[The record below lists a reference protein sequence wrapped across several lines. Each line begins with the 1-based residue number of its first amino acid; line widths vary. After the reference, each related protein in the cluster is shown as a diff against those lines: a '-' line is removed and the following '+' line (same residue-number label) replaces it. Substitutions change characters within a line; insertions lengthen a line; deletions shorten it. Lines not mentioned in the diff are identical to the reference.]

1 MSDIMTHKDLAELI
15 FPSITKT
22 PEDYENIYPER
33 ELSEGAKVVRFA
45 PSPTGFMHIGNMM
58 SAVINYVLAR
68 GSNGIFYVRNEDT
81 DQARTVEGALDFIHH
96 TLKYYD
102 IYPDEYEYNDKQVG
116 NYGPYVQSERME
128 IYHAF
133 VKHLIS
139 MGKAYPCFLTPEEL
153 TEIREYQTKSKKRI
167 GIYGKYAKCRDI
179 TPDEA
184 IKRIKDG
191 EKFVIRFKSEGD
203 FNKKFVF
210 EDLVQGKIEFPE
222 NDLDVPIMK
231 SGDLLPTYHFAHL
244 VDDHLMRTT
253 HVVRGQ
259 EWMSSVP
266 LHYELFHAFNY
277 KMPKYIHTSLI
288 LKKDEETGAIRKIS
302 KRKDPEALMFFYEE
316 KGYPILAVIDAVM
329 TIANSNYEE
338 WRTNHP
344 DAPFY
349 EFPFSPKKMSPSGAL
364 FDLDKLD
371 NISKN
376 FISKMKAEDLYQEYL
391 TWAKKYDEHVY
402 DVISKYKDETIAFL
416 NIERETKKPRKD
428 YENYLAIFP
437 KSWYMYD
444 EEWDRELEYEFGKIT
459 DKEEIIKVME
469 AYLNNV
475 YDSNDTQDE
484 WFNKIKV
491 LAEKFG
497 YAGDM
502 KEYKENPDNYKG
514 NVADFTTIMR
524 VVLTTKAM
532 TPNLYDIMNILG
544 KDKMLKRLE
553 ILKEKY

>member
-1 MSDIMTHKDLAELI
+1 MTYKDLAEFI
-15 FPSITKT
+15 FPSIDKT
-22 PEDYENIYPER
+22 PEDYEKIYPER
-33 ELSEGAKVVRFA
+33 NLTDGAKVVRFA

-58 SAVINYVLAR
+58 SAVINYCLAKS
-68 GSNGIFYVRNEDT
+68 SNGVFFVRNEDT
-81 DQARTVEGALDFIHH
+81 DQARTVDGALDFIHH
-96 TLKYYD
+96 TLKHYD
-102 IYPDEYEYNDKQVG
+102 IYPDEYEYNGEIVG
-116 NYGPYVQSERME
+116 NYGPYVQSERIE

-139 MGKAYPCFLTPEEL
+139 IGRAYPCFMKSEEE

-179 TPDEA
+179 TPEEA

-253 HVVRGQ
+253 HVVRGG
-259 EWMSSVP
+259 EWISSVP
-266 LHYELFHAFNY
+266 LHYELFHAFGY

-288 LKKDEETGAIRKIS
+288 LKKDEETGTIRKIS

-316 KGYPILAVIDAVM
+316 KGYPIMAVIEAVM
-329 TIANSNYEE
+329 TIANSNFEE
-338 WRTNHP
+338 WRSGHP
-344 DAPFY
+344 ETPFY

-376 FISKMKAEDLYQEYL
+376 YISKMKAEDLYVEYL
-391 TWAKKYDEHVY
+391 DWAKKNDEHVY
-402 DVISKYKDETIAFL
+402 EIISKYKNETIAFL
-416 NIERETKKPRKD
+416 NIEREVKKPRKD
-428 YENYLAIFP
+428 YENYAYIFG
-437 KSWYMYD
+437 KSWYMYA
-444 EEWDRELEYEFGKIT
+444 EEWDKDLTYEFGKIT
-459 DKEEIIKVME
+459 DKDEIIKVME
-469 AYLNNV
+469 EYLNNI
-475 YDSNDTQDE
+475 YNSNDTQEE
-484 WFNKIKV
+484 WFNKIKD
-491 LAEKFG
+491 LAETMG

-502 KEYKENPDNYKG
+502 KAYKENPDNYKG

-532 TPNLYDIMNILG
+532 TPNLYDIMNIIG
-544 KDKMLKRLE
+544 KDEMLKRLE
-553 ILKEKY
+553 ILKEKYKES

>member
-1 MSDIMTHKDLAELI
+1 MTYKDLAEFI
-15 FPSITKT
+15 FPNITKT
-22 PEDYENIYPER
+22 PEDYESIYPKR
-33 ELSEGAKVVRFA
+33 NLSEGAKVVRYA

-58 SAVINYVLAR
+58 SATINYVLAK
-68 GSNGIFYVRNEDT
+68 GSNGVFYVRNEDT
-81 DQARTVEGALDFIHH
+81 DQARTVEGALDFIHYV
-96 TLKYYD
+96 LKYYD
-102 IYPDEYEYNDKQVG
+102 IYPDEYEYNGEIVG
-116 NYGPYVQSERME
+116 NYGPYVQSERKE

-139 MGKAYPCFLTPEEL
+139 IGRAYPCFLTPDEL

-179 TPDEA
+179 TPEEA

-231 SGDLLPTYHFAHL
+231 SSDLLPTYHFAHL

-266 LHYELFHAFNY
+266 LHYELFHAFGY
-277 KMPKYIHTSLI
+277 KMPKYVHTSLI
-288 LKKDEETGAIRKIS
+288 LKKDEETGTIRKIS
-302 KRKDPEALMFFYEE
+302 KRKDPEALMFYYEE
-316 KGYPILAVIDAVM
+316 KGYPILSVIDAVM

-338 WRTNHP
+338 WRTGHP
-344 DAPFY
+344 DTPFY
-349 EFPFSPKKMSPSGAL
+349 EFPFSPKKMNPSGAL

-376 FISKMKAEDLYQEYL
+376 YISKMKAEDLYQEYL
-391 TWAKKYDEHVY
+391 SWAKKYDEHIEKI
-402 DVISKYKDETIAFL
+402 ISKYESETIAFL
-416 NIERETKKPRKD
+416 NIEREVKKPRKD
-428 YENYLAIFP
+428 YENYSSIFD

-444 EEWDRELEYEFGKIT
+444 EEWDREFTYEFDKIT
-459 DKEEIIKVME
+459 EKDEIIKVME
-469 AYLNNV
+469 TYLNNV
-475 YDSNDTQDE
+475 YDANDTQDE
-484 WFNKIKV
+484 WFNKIKD
-491 LAEKFG
+491 LCEELG
-497 YAGDM
+497 YASDM
-502 KEYKENPDNYKG
+502 KAYKENPENYKG
-514 NVADFTTIMR
+514 NVADLTGIMR
-524 VVLTTKAM
+524 VVITTKAM

-544 KDKMLKRLE
+544 KDRMLKRLE

>member
-1 MSDIMTHKDLAELI
+1 MTYKDLADFI
-15 FPSITKT
+15 FPNITKT
-22 PEDYENIYPER
+22 PEDYEKMYPER
-33 ELSEGAKVVRFA
+33 NLAEGAKVVRFA

-58 SAVINYVLAR
+58 SAVINYVLAK
-68 GSNGIFYVRNEDT
+68 GSKGVFYVRNEDT

-96 TLKYYD
+96 TLKHYD
-102 IYPDEYEYNDKQVG
+102 IYPDEYEYKGEIVG

-139 MGKAYPCFLTPEEL
+139 IGRAYPCFMTPEEEA
-153 TEIREYQTKSKKRI
+153 EIREYQTKSKKRI
-167 GIYGKYAKCRDI
+167 GIYGKYAKCRDM
-179 TPDEA
+179 TPEEA

-191 EKFVIRFKSEGD
+191 EKFVIRFKSAGD
-203 FNKKFVF
+203 FNKKFIF

-244 VDDHLMRTT
+244 VDDHLMHTT
-253 HVVRGQ
+253 HVVRGG
-259 EWMSSVP
+259 EWISSVP
-266 LHYELFHAFNY
+266 LHYELFHAFGY

-288 LKKDEETGAIRKIS
+288 LKKDEETGTIRKIS

-329 TIANSNYEE
+329 TIANSNFEE
-338 WRTNHP
+338 WRTGHP
-344 DAPFY
+344 DTPFY

-376 FISKMKAEDLYQEYL
+376 YISKMKAEDLYQKYL
-391 TWAKKYDEHVY
+391 EWAKKYDEHVY
-402 DVISKYKDETIAFL
+402 EVINKYKNETIAFL
-416 NIERETKKPRKD
+416 NIEREVKKPRKD
-428 YENYLAIFP
+428 YENYASIFP
-437 KSWYMYD
+437 KSWYMYA
-444 EEWDRELEYEFGKIT
+444 EEWNKDLTYEFGKIT
-459 DKEEIIKVME
+459 DKGEIIKVME
-469 AYLNNV
+469 EYLNI
-475 YDSNDTQDE
+475 YDSNDTQDV
-484 WFNKIKV
+484 WFDKIKD
-491 LAEKFG
+491 LCENMG

-502 KEYKENPDNYKG
+502 KAYKENPESYKG
-514 NVADFTTIMR
+514 NVADFTTVIR

-544 KDKMLKRLE
+544 KDKMVKRLE
-553 ILKEKY
+553 VLKEKY